1 MNNYK
6 GIIFDLDGTLWDA
19 STQVVPAWNIELN
32 RHSELDKQI
41 TIDDMRGFMGKTIDV
56 IAELMFPEMDLEKS
70 VKILK
75 ECCNEEQIYLR
86 KHGGI
91 LYPKLED
98 TLKLLAENYS
108 LYIVSNCQ
116 DGYVQAFL
124 DYHKLWSYFKDI
136 EMSGRTGKSK
146 GENIKIIIERNKLK
160 KSVYVGDTTGDLE
173 GANYAGIPFIYA
185 EYGVGKLDDMK
196 YSINNISD
204 INGIIGNII

>member
-1 MNNYK
+1 MNKK
-6 GIIFDLDGTLWDA
+6 GIIFDLDGTLWNTL
-19 STQVVPAWNIELN
+19 TQVVPAWNIVLN
-32 RHSELDKQI
+32 KHSELDKKI
-41 TIDDMRGFMGKTIDV
+41 TIDDMKGFMGKTINV
-56 IAELMFPEMDLEKS
+56 IAKIMFPEMDLEKS
-70 VKILK
+70 VKILE
-75 ECCNEEQIYLR
+75 ECCNEELIYLR

-98 TLKLLAENYS
+98 TLKLLSENYP

-160 KSVYVGDTTGDLE
+160 ESVYVGDTNGDLE
-173 GANYAGIPFIYA
+173 GANYAGISFIYA
-185 EYGVGKLDDMK
+185 EYGFGQLDDVK
-196 YSINNISD
+196 YSIKNIFD
-204 INGIIGNII
+204 INRIIGNIL

>member
-1 MNNYK
+1 MINKK
-6 GIIFDLDGTLWDA
+6 GIIFDFDGTLWDA
-19 STQVVPAWNIELN
+19 STQVVPAWNITLN
-32 RHSELDKQI
+32 RYSELDKQI
-41 TIDDMRGFMGKTIDV
+41 TIDDMKGFMGKTIDV
-56 IAELMFPEMDLEKS
+56 IAEIVFPGMDLEKS

-86 KHGGI
+86 EHGGI

-98 TLKLLAENYS
+98 ILKILIQKYS

-146 GENIKIIIERNKLK
+146 GANIKIIIERNKLK
-160 KSVYVGDTTGDLE
+160 KSVYVGDTMGDLE
-173 GANYAGIPFIYA
+173 GAKYAGIPFIYA
-185 EYGVGKLDDMK
+185 EYGFGQLGDMK
-196 YSINNISD
+196 YSINKISD
-204 INGIIGNII
+204 ISKIVGSIL

>member
-1 MNNYK
+1 MNRK
-6 GIIFDLDGTLWDA
+6 GIIFDLDGTLWNA
-19 STQVVPAWNIELN
+19 STQVVPAWNSVFN
-32 RHSELDKQI
+32 RHSEIDKQI
-41 TIDDMRGFMGKTIDV
+41 TIDDMKGFMGKTIDV
-56 IAELMFPEMDLEKS
+56 IAKIMFPEMNLEKS

-75 ECCNEEQIYLR
+75 ECCNEEQTYLQ

-91 LYPKLED
+91 LYPELED
-98 TLKLLAENYS
+98 TLKLLSPNYS

-160 KSVYVGDTTGDLE
+160 ESVYVGDTNGDLE

-185 EYGVGKLDDMK
+185 EYGFGRLDEVK
-196 YSINNISD
+196 HSIKSISD
-204 INGIIGNII
+204 INGIIGNIL

>member
-1 MNNYK
+1 MNQK

-19 STQVVPAWNIELN
+19 STQVVPAWNIALN
-32 RHSELDKQI
+32 RHSELGKQI
-41 TIDDMRGFMGKTIDV
+41 TIDNMRGFMGKTIDV
-56 IAELMFPEMDLEKS
+56 IAEIMFPEMDLEKS
-70 VKILK
+70 VNILK

-86 KHGGI
+86 KYGGI
-91 LYPKLED
+91 LYPKLEE
-98 TLKLLAENYS
+98 TLKLLSENYS

-116 DGYVQAFL
+116 DGYIQAFL
-124 DYHKLWSYFKDI
+124 DYHKLWNYFEDF

-173 GANYAGIPFIYA
+173 GANYACIPFIYA
-185 EYGVGKLDDMK
+185 KYGFGQLDNVK

-204 INGIIGNII
+204 INRIVSNIL

>member
-1 MNNYK
+1 MNKK

-19 STQVVPAWNIELN
+19 STQVVPAWNSALS
-32 RHSELDKQI
+32 RHSELNKQI

-56 IAELMFPEMDLEKS
+56 IAEIMFPEIELEKS

-91 LYPKLED
+91 LYPNLED
-98 TLKLLAENYS
+98 TLKLLGQNYS
-108 LYIVSNCQ
+108 LFIVSNCQ

-124 DYHKLWSYFKDI
+124 DYYKLWNYFKDI

-146 GENIKIIIERNKLK
+146 GANIKIIIERNKLI

-173 GANYAGIPFIYA
+173 GANYADIPFIYA
-185 EYGVGKLDDMK
+185 EYGFGQIDEVK
-196 YSINNISD
+196 YSIDNISD
-204 INGIIGNII
+204 INRIVGNIL

>member
-1 MNNYK
+1 MNKK

-19 STQVVPAWNIELN
+19 STQVVPAWNIVLK

-41 TIDDMRGFMGKTIDV
+41 TIDDMRGFMGKRIEV
-56 IAELMFPEMDLEKS
+56 IAEIMFPRMDSEKRME
-70 VKILK
+70 ILK

-86 KHGGI
+86 EHGGI

-98 TLKLLAENYS
+98 TLKSLAQNYS

-124 DYHKLWSYFKDI
+124 DYHKLLSYFKDI
-136 EMSGRTGKSK
+136 EMSGRTGKCK
-146 GENIKIIIERNKLK
+146 GENIKIIIERNEINN
-160 KSVYVGDTTGDLE
+160 SVYVGDTNGDLE
-173 GANYAGIPFIYA
+173 GAEYAGIPFIYA
-185 EYGVGKLDDMK
+185 AYGFGQLDNVK

-204 INGIIGNII
+204 INKIISNIL

>member
-1 MNNYK
+1 MNKK

-19 STQVVPAWNIELN
+19 SMQVVPAWNIVLN

-41 TIDDMRGFMGKTIDV
+41 TIDDMKGFMGKTIDV
-56 IAELMFPEMDLEKS
+56 IAKIMFPEMDLEKS

-75 ECCNEEQIYLR
+75 ECCSEEQVYLC

-91 LYPKLED
+91 LYPHLED
-98 TLKLLAENYS
+98 TLKLLTQNYS
-108 LYIVSNCQ
+108 LYVVSNCQ

-124 DYHKLWSYFKDI
+124 DYHKLWSYFEDI
-136 EMSGRTGKSK
+136 EMSGRTGKCK
-146 GENIKIIIERNKLK
+146 GENIKIIIERNKLNE
-160 KSVYVGDTTGDLE
+160 SVYVGDTSGDLE

-185 EYGVGKLDDMK
+185 EYGFGKLDNVK

-204 INGIIGNII
+204 ITRIIGNIL

>member
-1 MNNYK
+1 MNKK

-19 STQVVPAWNIELN
+19 SAQVVPAWNIALN
-32 RHSELDKQI
+32 RHSEIDKQI
-41 TIDDMRGFMGKTIDV
+41 TIDEMRSFMGKTIDV
-56 IAELMFPEMDLEKS
+56 IAQIMLPEIDMKKA
-70 VKILK
+70 VKVLK

-91 LYPKLED
+91 LYYKLED
-98 TLKLLAENYS
+98 TLKLLVQQYS

-124 DYHKLWSYFKDI
+124 DYHKLWIYFSDI

-146 GENIKIIIERNKLK
+146 GENIKAIIERNKIAR
-160 KSVYVGDTTGDLE
+160 SVYVGDTSGDLE
-173 GANYAGIPFIYA
+173 GANYVGIPFIYA
-185 EYGVGKLDDMK
+185 KYGFGKLDNVK

-204 INGIIGNII
+204 INKIVDSVL

>member
-1 MNNYK
+1 MSKK
-6 GIIFDLDGTLWDA
+6 GIIFDLDGTLWNA
-19 STQVVPAWNIELN
+19 STQVVPAWNIVLN

-41 TIDDMRGFMGKTIDV
+41 TINDMKGFMGKTINV
-56 IAELMFPEMDLEKS
+56 IAEIMFPEMDLEKS
-70 VKILK
+70 VEILK
-75 ECCNEEQIYLR
+75 ECCNEEQRYLR

-91 LYPKLED
+91 LYPKLNE
-98 TLKLLAENYS
+98 TLKLLSENYS

-146 GENIKIIIERNKLK
+146 GENIKIIIERNKLNE
-160 KSVYVGDTTGDLE
+160 SVYVGDTNGDLE

-185 EYGVGKLDDMK
+185 EYGFGQLDNMK
-196 YSINNISD
+196 YSINNIFD
-204 INGIIGNII
+204 INRIVGSIL

>member
-1 MNNYK
+1 MNKK

-19 STQVVPAWNIELN
+19 SRQVVPAWNIALN

-41 TIDDMRGFMGKTIDV
+41 TIDDMRGFMGKPIDV
-56 IAELMFPEMDLEKS
+56 IARIMFPEMNRQKS
-70 VKILK
+70 VKILI

-91 LYPKLED
+91 LYSKLED
-98 TLKLLAENYS
+98 TLKLLNQKYS

-116 DGYVQAFL
+116 DGYVQTFL
-124 DYHKLWSYFKDI
+124 DYHKLWGYFKDI
-136 EMSGRTGKSK
+136 EMSGRTGESK

-160 KSVYVGDTTGDLE
+160 KSVYVGDTIGDLE

-185 EYGVGKLDDMK
+185 KYGFGQLDDVK
-196 YSINNISD
+196 YSINDISD
-204 INGIIGNII
+204 IDSVVDNIL

>member
-1 MNNYK
+1 MTKK

-19 STQVVPAWNIELN
+19 STQVVPAWNIALN
-32 RHSELDKQI
+32 RHIELDKQI
-41 TIDDMRGFMGKTIDV
+41 TIDDMRGFMGKTIDA
-56 IAELMFPEMDLEKS
+56 IAKIMFPKMDLERS
-70 VKILK
+70 VEILK
-75 ECCNEEQIYLR
+75 ECCDEEQIYLC
-86 KHGGI
+86 KHSGI
-91 LYPKLED
+91 LYPKLEE
-98 TLKLLAENYS
+98 TLKLLAQNYS

-116 DGYVQAFL
+116 DGYVQVFL

-146 GENIKIIIERNKLK
+146 GANIKSIIERNKLK

-185 EYGVGKLDDMK
+185 QYGFGQLYDVK

-204 INGIIGNII
+204 INRIIGDII

>member
-1 MNNYK
+1 MSKK
-6 GIIFDLDGTLWDA
+6 GIIFDLDGTLWNA
-19 STQVVPAWNIELN
+19 STQVVPAWNIVLN

-41 TIDDMRGFMGKTIDV
+41 TINDMKGFMGKTINV
-56 IAELMFPEMDLEKS
+56 IAEIMFPEMDLEKS
-70 VKILK
+70 VEILK
-75 ECCNEEQIYLR
+75 ECCNEEQRYLR

-98 TLKLLAENYS
+98 TLKLLSENYS
-108 LYIVSNCQ
+108 LFIVSNCQ

-160 KSVYVGDTTGDLE
+160 ESVYVGDTSGDLD

-185 EYGVGKLDDMK
+185 EYGFGQLDNVK
-196 YSINNISD
+196 YSINNIFD
-204 INGIIGNII
+204 INRIVGSIL

>member
-1 MNNYK
+1 MSKK
-6 GIIFDLDGTLWDA
+6 GIIFDLDGTLWNA
-19 STQVVPAWNIELN
+19 STQVVPAWNIVLN

-41 TIDDMRGFMGKTIDV
+41 TINDMKGFMGKTINV
-56 IAELMFPEMDLEKS
+56 IAEIMFPEMDLEKS
-70 VKILK
+70 VEILK
-75 ECCNEEQIYLR
+75 ECCNEEQRYLR

-91 LYPKLED
+91 LYPKLNE
-98 TLKLLAENYS
+98 TLKLLSENYS

-146 GENIKIIIERNKLK
+146 GENIKIIIERNKLNE
-160 KSVYVGDTTGDLE
+160 SVYVGDTNGDLE

-185 EYGVGKLDDMK
+185 EYGFGQLDNMK
-196 YSINNISD
+196 YSINNILD
-204 INGIIGNII
+204 INRIIGSIL

>member
-1 MNNYK
+1 MNKK

-19 STQVVPAWNIELN
+19 STQVVPAWNIVLN
-32 RHSELDKQI
+32 RHSELNKQI
-41 TIDDMRGFMGKTIDV
+41 TIDDMKGFMGKTIDA
-56 IAELMFPEMDLEKS
+56 IAKIMFPEMDLEKS

-75 ECCNEEQIYLR
+75 ECCSEEQIYLC

-98 TLKLLAENYS
+98 TLKLLTKNYS

-124 DYHKLWSYFKDI
+124 DYHKLWSYFEDI
-136 EMSGRTGKSK
+136 EMSGRTGKCK

-160 KSVYVGDTTGDLE
+160 ESVYVGDTIGDLE

-185 EYGVGKLDDMK
+185 EYGFGKLDNVK
-196 YSINNISD
+196 YSISSISD
-204 INGIIGNII
+204 ITRIIGNIL